1 MRTGEPPPTVGD
13 VLSALATGLWTW
25 DSAAGTVTL
34 DAEAARLMGLPAEPT
49 TLTQAGARS
58 RLHPVDWNEIVSVVQ
73 LAVAEDTLA
82 EVRIRVMDDRGRV
95 IRTIRSRSKPTFDPV
110 RKSFELIGTIQE
122 VTEPSPQTAAR
133 APSVTGDWRRSR
145 EAFLLDAGRALAEA
159 RSTTEVLRVAAG
171 LAMPGFSP
179 DGLAV
184 FGVEADRLTVIGHHG
199 HNQGD
204 EGPFT
209 HMPLETDYPAAEV
222 VRTGRAVYLS
232 SPEDY
237 KARYPTAWPLAEQF
251 GRQSWAFL
259 PLTVAGRTMGAWMAG
274 FTHPVTFTPDERS
287 VLTTVARM
295 LAQALSRAG
304 AAETER
310 ELTDGLQRTMLP
322 TLGPEIPGM
331 SVAAR
336 YVPTGGGLQVGG
348 DWYDMIALPSGRFA
362 LVIGDVQGHDVRAA
376 GLMGQLRIALRA
388 YASEGHRPD
397 AVLSRASRFLHGIT
411 NTDEDAYADL
421 RFATCLYIEV
431 DPVSGVLDIARAGHP
446 DPVVRM
452 ADGTVLVRPTP
463 GGLPLGID
471 PDADYPTTRLV
482 LEPGETML
490 LCTDGLIETG
500 GHDLDTGW
508 RRIRTILESFDA
520 RPYEG
525 EGEDEGED
533 EGDGGPEAGRVGAER
548 LIAER
553 LSTER
558 LSTDRLSTEG
568 REVGGLDD
576 GGLIVEGRYG
586 DGRSSGGQGA
596 DGRGALGQGAGGRGV
611 DDRGVDGRGALGRGV
626 DGLRRGGHR
635 TGGDEARGPEPVRV
649 ETSHLEPGTPAAGAP
664 EPAALTP
671 HRPEP
676 SGATPSQPER
686 AAPTPTPQVAG
697 DPTPGH
703 PEHDDRIPAHPEPTG
718 LAPRRPQSAPLV
730 SARLEAVGLA
740 PGRLEALAD
749 ALVQGVH
756 GPSSHHTPGPLA
768 DRREDDIAMLLLCRE
783 SEGCG
788 CGDTTAVRPPV
799 RRTALTI
806 AQAEPERIA
815 GARQQVRELLHDWNC
830 GDQVDSAVLLVSE
843 MLTNVLVH
851 TDADALLVAEMTG
864 DGGKRRMRI
873 EVTDASDDL
882 PHKRHPGEL
891 ASSGRG
897 LVLMD
902 MLADAWGVDPRGE
915 GKSIWFELYE
925 TAPPDGAGANGGSTR

>member
-25 DSAAGTVTL
+25 DSAAETVTV
-34 DAEAARLMGLPAEPT
+34 DAEAARLLGLPAEPT
-49 TLTQAGARS
+49 TLTQAGARA

-82 EVRIRVMDDRGRV
+82 EVRIRIMDERGRV
-95 IRTIRSRSKPTFDPV
+95 VRTVRSRSKPTFDPV
-110 RKSFELIGTIQE
+110 RKSFELIGTLQE
-122 VTEPSPQTAAR
+122 VTEPSPATAAR

-159 RSTTEVLRVAAG
+159 RSTEEVLRVAAG

-199 HNQGD
+199 HSQGD

-251 GRQSWAFL
+251 ARQSWAFL

-348 DWYDMIALPSGRFA
+348 DWYDMIALPNGRFA

-388 YASEGHRPD
+388 YASEGHPPD
-397 AVLSRASRFLHGIT
+397 AVLSRASRFLHGVT
-411 NTDEDAYADL
+411 NDSAAHFADL
-421 RFATCLYIEV
+421 RFATCLYVEV

-508 RRIRTILESFDA
+508 RRIRTILESFDTVSPGDEDESA
-520 RPYEG
+520 GASG
-525 EGEDEGED
+525 EGRPTARELTVDGSEGAGSKAGAPTAGRPKADRLASPGTEAD
-533 EGDGGPEAGRVGAER
+533 TPAVDDSKTAGLEGSGSDAAALTADRSTADRPAVGGPNVSGPEGPGTETDVLTADGPLAE
-548 LIAER
+548 EP
-553 LSTER
+553 
-558 LSTDRLSTEG
+558 
-568 REVGGLDD
+568 
-576 GGLIVEGRYG
+576 
-586 DGRSSGGQGA
+586 A
-596 DGRGALGQGAGGRGV
+596 DGRPKADPPAADRPTVGEPALPSWSSA
-611 DDRGVDGRGALGRGV
+611 
-626 DGLRRGGHR
+626 
-635 TGGDEARGPEPVRV
+635 TGGSR
-649 ETSHLEPGTPAAGAP
+649 
-664 EPAALTP
+664 
-671 HRPEP
+671 
-676 SGATPSQPER
+676 
-686 AAPTPTPQVAG
+686 PTPTPTRPDTTA
-697 DPTPGH
+697 
-703 PEHDDRIPAHPEPTG
+703 PAVP
-718 LAPRRPQSAPLV
+718 RPQPA
-730 SARLEAVGLA
+730 GLA

-783 SEGCG
+783 SEVRDRSDG
-788 CGDTTAVRPPV
+788 TAV
-799 RRTALTI
+799 RRTALTV

-830 GDQVDSAVLLVSE
+830 RDQVDSAVLLVSE
-843 MLTNVLVH
+843 TLTNVLVH

-902 MLADAWGVDPRGE
+902 VLADAWGVDPRGD
-915 GKSIWFELYE
+915 GKSIWFELNE
-925 TAPPDGAGANGGSTR
+925 AAPPDGSNGGPVD